1 VEGMRAPR
9 ERAAA
14 PLPDQP
20 AEWHAG
26 TRVRIRSLN
35 KEGTL
40 AEPPSDGKAQ
50 VFVGKLRMAFP
61 LSDLEPLPD
70 LQQKPAPTRYSKPR
84 PPQPVPLELDLHGKR
99 VEEAQPLLEKYLD
112 DAILAGLGSV
122 RINHGRG
129 TGTLRAVVHQY
140 LKSHP
145 QVRGFHLA
153 PPHEGGDGVTIVLFR
168 GR

>member
-1 VEGMRAPR
+1 M
-9 ERAAA
+9 
-14 PLPDQP
+14 
-20 AEWHAG
+20 
-26 TRVRIRSLN
+26 RVRVRSLN
-35 KEGTL
+35 KEGAL
-40 AEPPSDGKAQ
+40 AEPPRDGKAQ
-50 VFVGKLRMAFP
+50 VFVGKLRMEFP

-70 LQQKPAPTRYSKPR
+70 AQQKPAPTRYSKPR

-112 DAILAGLGSV
+112 DAILAGYNSV

-153 PPHEGGDGVTIVLFR
+153 PQHEGGEGVTIVLFR

>member
-1 VEGMRAPR
+1 M
-9 ERAAA
+9 
-14 PLPDQP
+14 
-20 AEWHAG
+20 
-26 TRVRIRSLN
+26 RVRVRSLN

-40 AEPPSDGKAQ
+40 AEPPRDGKAQ
-50 VFVGKLRMAFP
+50 VFIGKLRMEFP
-61 LSDLEPLPD
+61 LSDLEPLPEPH
-70 LQQKPAPTRYSKPR
+70 QKPAPTRYSKPR
-84 PPQPVPLELDLHGKR
+84 PPQPVPMELDLHGLR
-99 VEEAQPLLEKYLD
+99 VEEAQPLLEKFLD

-153 PPHEGGDGVTIVLFR
+153 PQHEGGDGLTIVRLK
-168 GR
+168 